1 MRWYSSLT
9 FKLIATAGFTT
20 AILIG
25 LLTFLIISAHRGSLI
40 NEVIKAA
47 SDLSETIRKGTYYD
61 MLEDRRENVY
71 RSMQTIAEQSDILR
85 LRIFSKEGKIT
96 FSTDTSEKGTF
107 VDKNA
112 EACFVCHSK
121 DKPLTKLEVSER
133 TRIFK
138 GKDGSRVLGM
148 VTAIYNEPAC
158 YSASCHVH
166 PRDKRI
172 LGTFDIDI
180 SIKSIDDNIFQSTTK
195 MVLFSFAALIV
206 LFFIIWLSIRKF
218 VTKPVKDIVKGMRK
232 VANGDLNYKIDEEAK
247 DEMGYLIHSYN
258 KMASDLTDANKKIH
272 ELIENLE
279 EKVQKKTKELMDI
292 QSHFMESEKLASIGR
307 LAASVAHEL
316 NNPLGSILLY
326 NNLTLEDIKE
336 ENETKENI
344 RKSIQETLRARDI
357 IKGLLEFARPKNLE
371 IKLTDIN
378 EIVNKTLDLLT
389 SNKALF
395 SNIILNTDLYSGS
408 LPSLVDSSQIQQV
421 ITNLM
426 INALEAVKEK
436 GSISVKTRLSEDGK
450 MILISISD
458 TGCGI
463 PEENIKKLF
472 EPFFSTKADK
482 GGTGLGL
489 AVSYSILTRHKGKI
503 EVQSQAGKG
512 STFTAKLP
520 VYRE

>member
-1 MRWYSSLT
+1 
-9 FKLIATAGFTT
+9 
-20 AILIG
+20 
-25 LLTFLIISAHRGSLI
+25 
-40 NEVIKAA
+40 
-47 SDLSETIRKGTYYD
+47 
-61 MLEDRRENVY
+61 
-71 RSMQTIAEQSDILR
+71 
-85 LRIFSKEGKIT
+85 
-96 FSTDTSEKGTF
+96 
-107 VDKNA
+107 
-112 EACFVCHSK
+112 
-121 DKPLTKLEVSER
+121 
-133 TRIFK
+133 
-138 GKDGSRVLGM
+138 
-148 VTAIYNEPAC
+148 
-158 YSASCHVH
+158 
-166 PRDKRI
+166 
-172 LGTFDIDI
+172 
-180 SIKSIDDNIFQSTTK
+180 
-195 MVLFSFAALIV
+195 
-206 LFFIIWLSIRKF
+206 
-218 VTKPVKDIVKGMRK
+218 VKDIVKGMRK